1 MVVVATHGQ
10 LSGGKEVLRTVMPRG
25 SKPGERRGGR
35 KRATPNKRT
44 VLTDRILAVASA
56 HPTASCDGLV
66 ALLVEDQ
73 KLPASVRV
81 VIARKWFAAV
91 RSRSANGRS
100 KIGNAANARA
110 TERPAPFNG
119 GAANGTALSAT

>member
-1 MVVVATHGQ
+1 
-10 LSGGKEVLRTVMPRG
+10 
-25 SKPGERRGGR
+25 
-35 KRATPNKRT
+35 
-44 VLTDRILAVASA
+44 
-56 HPTASCDGLV
+56 
-66 ALLVEDQ
+66 LVEDQ

-119 GAANGTALSAT
+119 GAANGTALSATRAAAATSPTTDLLMLPVLLRIVQEEAIQPAERRTAA